1 MSILERKLNILFDA
15 DPAPGGDPKTPD
27 PKTPDPKVP
36 DPAPKDPDP
45 KTVPYDR
52 FKEVNDGKTAAEKE
66 LQKIKDAQTK
76 ASEDSLKEQNKWKE
90 LFEKRDAEAKVKET
104 ENLRLRVATKKG
116 LPADLIDRLKGET
129 EQELEADAEKLLE
142 FVKPGSPGNPPH
154 NRGGGT
160 TRLDIN
166 SMSVDEIRKNS
177 EALFNQGNA
186 KKD

>member
-15 DPAPGGDPKTPD
+15 DPAPGGDPAKPD
-27 PKTPDPKVP
+27 PVKPDPVKP
-36 DPAPKDPDP
+36 DPQKPDPDP

-52 FKEVNDGKTAAEKE
+52 FKEVNDAKTEAEKE
-66 LQKIKDAQTK
+66 LQRIKDGQTK
-76 ASEDSLKEQNKWKE
+76 AAEDALKEQNKWKE

-166 SMSVDEIRKNS
+166 SMTPEEIRKNAN
-177 EALFNQGNA
+177 ALIEQGRAGNQ
-186 KKD
+186 